1 MLAAAELF
9 AIKSPVDISCFV
21 CSSISSGEWISKVLY
36 SGGIE
41 VTSIMFLE
49 VQERDAGSVEDDK
62 RRSSPIEYESVFCC
76 QSEQGCL

>member
-36 SGGIE
+36 SGGIQ
-41 VTSIMFLE
+41 VISIMFLK
-49 VQERDAGSVEDDK
+49 VQEGDTGGSVEYK
-62 RRSSPIEYESVFCC
+62 RWSSPIEYESVFCC
-76 QSEQGCL
+76 QSEQSCL